1 MRAARGR
8 GPVGLALA
16 AVAGLVLASSPPAL
30 AAPVAPQS
38 YQGAPYTSQMLR
50 PPTSE
55 ANQSKLWFH
64 AGAWWGL
71 MAENTGRVVRVHEL
85 MPDHT
90 WRPTSAVVNADAF
103 DAGDAAPDGDTVHV
117 TSRQSNGWLT
127 YVRLR
132 FDPAARDYTATAPVL
147 VSDKGL
153 RAPADIVKDTTGRL
167 WISLDTAAGLQVI
180 TSGDAGQTWSA
191 SNTLGDIT
199 TGSSSESAALVAYD
213 NRVGILWSNPL
224 TGSFEFAYHRDG
236 EDPLIWTRETARTG
250 TRVGDHTSLKRV
262 DGENGDTLVA
272 AVTLAPAD
280 VGAPPDTVMTELLV
294 RTPDGR
300 WSSTPVSTVAD
311 GLDQPTLAVDVTSRT
326 LNLLAVQDD
335 DVVVKQASLDDLQ
348 FPQGPGKVFLQG
360 GKGRMYF
367 PTTTKEP
374 VSARTGL
381 VVLASDQGALR
392 YRHAEAAI
400 PSPEPVA
407 DASDQSAPAPPPILR
422 GRAADP
428 STTLLSWAEAVD
440 AERWAPAR
448 DGVPAAQYVVL
459 RNGTEIATV
468 TGTVFEDEPR
478 GDSPATRER
487 WIDYQVVAVD
497 AAGNRS
503 EPAEVVVKLPAVTEE
518 KDPSAIG
525 WSLLALAT
533 VCGALAL
540 VRPLRRARANAVL
553 ADPDPVEPVEERRPE
568 PAGQQ

>member
-1 MRAARGR
+1 MGAARRR
-8 GPVGLALA
+8 GP
-16 AVAGLVLASSPPAL
+16 AGLVLAVVAGLVMASSPPVL

-38 YQGAPYTSQMLR
+38 YEGAPYTSQMLR
-50 PPTSE
+50 APTSE
-55 ANQSKLWFH
+55 ANQSKLWYH
-64 AGAWWGL
+64 AGAWWAL
-71 MAENTGRVVRVHEL
+71 MAEKTGRVVRVYEL

-103 DAGDAAPDGDTVHV
+103 DAGDATRDGDSVHI

-127 YVRLR
+127 YVRLQ
-132 FDPAARDYTATAPVL
+132 FDAAARDYTATAPVL

-153 RAPADIVKDTTGRL
+153 RAPADIAKDTTGRL
-167 WISLDTAAGLQVI
+167 WISLDTAAGLQII

-191 SNTLGDIT
+191 SSTLGDIT
-199 TGSSSESAALVAYD
+199 TGSSSESAALVAFD
-213 NRVGILWSNPL
+213 SRVGILWSNPL

-236 EDPLIWTRETARTG
+236 EDPTVWTRETARTG

-262 DGENGDTLVA
+262 DGKNGDTLVA

-311 GLDQPTLAVDVTSRT
+311 ALDQPTLAVDATSRT

-335 DVVVKQASLDDLQ
+335 DVVVKQASLDDYRFL
-348 FPQGPGKVFLQG
+348 PGPGKVVLQG

-374 VSARTGL
+374 VNARTGL

-407 DASDQSAPAPPPILR
+407 DPQDRSAPAPPPILR
-422 GRAADP
+422 GQATDP
-428 STTLLSWAEAVD
+428 STVLLSWAEAVERD
-440 AERWAPAR
+440 RWAPAR
-448 DGVPAAQYVVL
+448 DGLPAASYVVL

-468 TGTVFEDEPR
+468 PGTVFEDRPR
-478 GDSPATRER
+478 GDSEAARER
-487 WIDYQVVAVD
+487 WLDYQVIAVD

-503 EPAEVVVKLPAVTEE
+503 EPAKTVLNLPAVAEE
-518 KDPSAIG
+518 EDPSLVG
-525 WSLLALAT
+525 WSLLALAV

-540 VRPLRRARANAVL
+540 LRPLRRARANTAL
-553 ADPDPVEPVEERRPE
+553 DGPEPFEPVEERRPE